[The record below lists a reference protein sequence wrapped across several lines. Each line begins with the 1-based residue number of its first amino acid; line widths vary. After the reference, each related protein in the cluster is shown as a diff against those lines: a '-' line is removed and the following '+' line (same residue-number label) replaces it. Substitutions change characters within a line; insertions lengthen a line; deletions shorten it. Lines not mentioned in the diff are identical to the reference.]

1 MMFVRL
7 RTGIAPVLF
16 FVLAILAPRANAQYV
31 NRTWLDWRTI
41 ETPHFA
47 LHYPIELDAW
57 TRDVASRVESIDSAV
72 ARLIGYAPTA
82 RTHIVVD
89 DPFETANGMAFP
101 WIERPVISLWASPPT
116 PREEIG
122 DFRAWGEML
131 TTHEFAHIA
140 HLTRPTRNRIL
151 AALLGALPLK
161 VSALPLRTPRWVIEG
176 YATFVEGRITGT
188 GRPHAAWRAAIL
200 RQWALEGN
208 LPRYQQL
215 DFTGGFET
223 GSFAYLA
230 GSAYIEWL
238 AAKHGDSSLVA
249 VWRRLTAKQNRTFS
263 EAFAGVYGEGPATLY
278 GRFSAE
284 LVGHSI
290 DVAKRVAASDS
301 GEMVQRL
308 VRNTG
313 DPAISPDG
321 ARVALVVRSL
331 VAPSRVVVWRTA
343 PEPDTLKRRR
353 DSLLL
358 KSDPE
363 DVPARSIFPPP
374 KRVLA
379 SLRTRGGAPYESP
392 RFLRDSTILL
402 TRTTHRGNGTI
413 VSDLYI
419 WNPNRGGVRRVTRNA
434 SLREADPLPDGQS
447 AIATRC
453 RGGWC
458 DLVRVGLRD
467 GNVRV
472 LIAGSN
478 EHSFYRPR
486 VSKDGATALVSV
498 HANERWRLATIDL
511 ATNAMTILDL
521 GDAAN
526 RYDGAW
532 RTANEIVAVSDRGG
546 IANVERIDLRTR
558 AVRTI
563 SSVTGAAVAPEP
575 NPADSSVWFLTLQS
589 GGYDVRRLA
598 KASVDRGTSLVATT
612 PDAALWPALSPTATA
627 GVALSINP
635 VSPAKPYGFGPRL
648 FRWFPQPAVD
658 ADGGAIGL
666 SLVSRDVVG
675 RSELSATFATGDAS
689 AWRGAAANLLIFT
702 QRPSIRIGGFY
713 AVQDLRETRSRAAP
727 IPVDITLG
735 GIEAVI
741 DETRQHETWAARY
754 RVGGS
759 AGPIRAEERLGD
771 TSSSRMFGFA
781 DAAVAATQRGNT
793 WSLTENVSGNYTH
806 GRSFDA
812 SFYRAIAT
820 ANISATGILLPLSA
834 SALYGRTNTDAP
846 LFERMSLGGGPSLVV
861 DRMLLTQRIIMPA
874 LPTGV
879 SIGSSAFTYRA
890 AATVMPLNV
899 YLWGGSTA
907 PAGERFSRWHRVVG
921 ADWSMSVPAIP
932 SAGTPAARGVIGVGY
947 SLDEPFRHKTR
958 GYVSLVLNP

>member
-1 MMFVRL
+1 MMFDRL

-16 FVLAILAPRANAQYV
+16 FVLATFARPVHAQYV

-47 LHYPIELDAW
+47 LHYPIELEAW

-72 ARLIGYAPTA
+72 ARLIGYAPT
-82 RTHIVVD
+82 RKTHVVVD

-101 WIERPVISLWASPPT
+101 WIDGPVISLWASPPT

-131 TTHEFAHIA
+131 ATHEFAHIA

-151 AALLGALPLK
+151 ATLLGALPLQ
-161 VSALPLRTPRWVIEG
+161 VSALSLRTPRWAIEG

-215 DFTGGFET
+215 NLTGGFET

-230 GSAYIEWL
+230 GSAYMEWL

-263 EAFAGVYGEGPATLY
+263 EAFTGVYGEGPATLY

-284 LVGHSI
+284 LVGHAI
-290 DVAKRVAASDS
+290 DVAKRVAASDT

-379 SLRTRGGAPYESP
+379 SLRTRGGTPYDSP

-402 TRTTHRGNGTI
+402 TRVTQRGNGTT

-458 DLVRVGLRD
+458 DLVHVGLRD
-467 GNVRV
+467 GTVRV
-472 LIAGSN
+472 LIAGN
-478 EHSFYRPR
+478 DEHSFYRPR
-486 VSKDGATALVSV
+486 VSQDGATALVSV
-498 HANERWRLATIDL
+498 HIRERWRLATIAL

-521 GDAAN
+521 GDTAN

-532 RTANEIVAVSDRGG
+532 RTANEVVAVSDRGG
-546 IANVERIDLRTR
+546 IANVERIDLRTHT
-558 AVRTI
+558 ARTI

-575 NPADSSVWFLTLQS
+575 NPADSSVWLLTLQS
-589 GGYDVRRLA
+589 GGYDVRRLD
-598 KASVDRGTSLVATT
+598 KASVTRGASLVAAA
-612 PDAALWPALSPTATA
+612 PDPALWPALSPIATA
-627 GVALSINP
+627 GVPLSINA
-635 VSPAKPYGFGPRL
+635 VSPAKSYGFGPRL

-658 ADGGAIGL
+658 ADGGAFGL

-675 RSELSATFATGDAS
+675 RSELSAAFATGDPS
-689 AWRGAAANLLIFT
+689 AWRGASANVLLFT
-702 QRPSIRIGGFY
+702 TRPSIRLGGFY
-713 AVQDLRETRSRAAP
+713 ATQELRETRSPAAP
-727 IPVDITLG
+727 IPVDVTLG
-735 GIEAVI
+735 GFEAVI

-754 RVGGS
+754 RLGGS
-759 AGPIRAEERLGD
+759 AGPIRAEDLQETRRRVAGWLLSTLRSPPPSASTPGVSRK
-771 TSSSRMFGFA
+771 TSAAVTRADDRSTHSSIARSRPLAFRCRACSSPCLRAPYTRAPTPTLPCSSRCRSG
-781 DAAVAATQRGNT
+781 AV
-793 WSLTENVSGNYTH
+793 H
-806 GRSFDA
+806 RS
-812 SFYRAIAT
+812 S
-820 ANISATGILLPLSA
+820 
-834 SALYGRTNTDAP
+834 
-846 LFERMSLGGGPSLVV
+846 
-861 DRMLLTQRIIMPA
+861 
-874 LPTGV
+874 
-879 SIGSSAFTYRA
+879 
-890 AATVMPLNV
+890 
-899 YLWGGSTA
+899 
-907 PAGERFSRWHRVVG
+907 
-921 ADWSMSVPAIP
+921 
-932 SAGTPAARGVIGVGY
+932 
-947 SLDEPFRHKTR
+947 
-958 GYVSLVLNP
+958 